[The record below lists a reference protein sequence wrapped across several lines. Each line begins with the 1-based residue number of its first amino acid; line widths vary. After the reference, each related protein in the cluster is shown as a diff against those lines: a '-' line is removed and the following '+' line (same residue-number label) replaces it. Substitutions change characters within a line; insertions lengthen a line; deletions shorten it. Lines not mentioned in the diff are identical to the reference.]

1 MAEYQYNLTEKD
13 IKDIAKACDIL
24 DSRQDYIKCKFGEQ
38 HWVEYF
44 KFSITV
50 FMIDP
55 TVCMYTADYN
65 IVEQVDKPL
74 TEQQKSFII
83 KLCERLDKRVAGY
96 YAANPDLDVN
106 TAISDGHYTKQFQKI
121 VEQYFKE

>member
-38 HWVEYF
+38 QWVEYF

-55 TVCMYTADYN
+55 TVCMYTTDYN

-96 YAANPDLDVN
+96 YAVNPELDVN